1 MSAVAMRSCVRVFAD
16 GCRFYEP
23 KKKNSRMRSEK
34 INYNFLFEL
43 QEVKIS
49 GDDAANDG
57 SRVHPYIVLIPIQ
70 INLDKFAFS
79 VAFIKRNFESACVR
93 LPLLFRGTHYYEKE
107 NLKRSTNKLETR
119 GRWQRRCAKGTKN
132 NCVTAFISCFT
143 QIMPN
148 FACVIFHLLL
158 ACA

>member
-1 MSAVAMRSCVRVFAD
+1 MCECGRYVLVCVAD
-16 GCRFYEP
+16 ECRFYEP
-23 KKKNSRMRSEK
+23 KNSRMRSEQKK

-57 SRVHPYIVLIPIQ
+57 IRVHPFIVLIPIQ

-93 LPLLFRGTHYYEKE
+93 LPLLFRGIRSEK
-107 NLKRSTNKLETR
+107 
-119 GRWQRRCAKGTKN
+119 KN
-132 NCVTAFISCFT
+132 
-143 QIMPN
+143 
-148 FACVIFHLLL
+148 
-158 ACA
+158 